1 MTSAAPAEVV
11 AEGEGVTMPPP
22 EENCAMPPTRVKLNS
37 LEEIAPEQVARLW
50 DQQNAYVDSLEA
62 RLKELEKVDE
72 VKGTGKES
80 SKREALLTCRLTV
93 KEQELQEM
101 VSQIAE
107 LKAAQAPSTAALRN
121 TLIDPA
127 VNLVIQKLTKE
138 CDALKKQAEEARDEL
153 AAWKFTPDSATGK
166 RLMAKCRQLYQ
177 ENEDLGKMI
186 ASGRLAK
193 LEGELALQKNLTEEM
208 KKNQLEMDEFM
219 AELDED
225 VEGMQSTIYYLQQQL
240 REAKETIARLEAQNG
255 NVNGD
260 ELAEG
265 EVSKVERDN
274 EEAEELMDGVGG
286 PGMGEESGEQTSSVN
301 PQERTKDS
309 DERVDQARTAGEWD
323 GEGSEGVV
331 DGGKSVGGHRGGRTS
346 SPATS
351 SPSRRTRT
359 SSNSPAPSDPAQD
372 IISPTSKR
380 GKGRGRGRPSSRS
393 GVKDGD
399 QGVGGEE
406 VASKEKEADTVV
418 TEEEQQGRKG
428 KRKKL
433 GSKSANK
440 RRKGGISEEEE
451 DGEEKEDHDLK

>member
-1 MTSAAPAEVV
+1 MGSRVRE
-11 AEGEGVTMPPP
+11 M
-22 EENCAMPPTRVKLNS
+22 EEKGRV
-37 LEEIAPEQVARLW
+37 
-50 DQQNAYVDSLEA
+50 
-62 RLKELEKVDE
+62 
-72 VKGTGKES
+72 ES
-80 SKREALLTCRLTV
+80 SRRENLLVMRLTA

-101 VSQIAE
+101 AAQIAE
-107 LKAAQAPSTAALRN
+107 LKSAQAPTTSVLRSTL
-121 TLIDPA
+121 LDPA
-127 VNLVIQKLTKE
+127 VNLVIQRLTKE
-138 CDALKKQAEEARDEL
+138 CDQLKKAAEEAQNEL

-265 EVSKVERDN
+265 EVSKAERDN
-274 EEAEELMDGVGG
+274 DEVDDLMDGAGG
-286 PGMGEESGEQTSSVN
+286 LGVGEESGEQTSSFN

-323 GEGSEGVV
+323 GGEGSEGVV

-359 SSNSPAPSDPAQD
+359 SSKSPAPLDPAQD

-399 QGVGGEE
+399 QGVSGEE
-406 VASKEKEADTVV
+406 VASKEKEGDTSV

-433 GSKSANK
+433 GTKSANK
-440 RRKGGISEEEE
+440 RRKGGNSEEEE

>member
-1 MTSAAPAEVV
+1 MV
-11 AEGEGVTMPPP
+11 AEGEGVKMPPP

-177 ENEDLGKMI
+177 ENEDLG
-186 ASGRLAK
+186 
-193 LEGELALQKNLTEEM
+193 EC
-208 KKNQLEMDEFM
+208 
-219 AELDED
+219 
-225 VEGMQSTIYYLQQQL
+225 ST
-240 REAKETIARLEAQNG
+240 
-255 NVNGD
+255 
-260 ELAEG
+260 
-265 EVSKVERDN
+265 
-274 EEAEELMDGVGG
+274 
-286 PGMGEESGEQTSSVN
+286 
-301 PQERTKDS
+301 
-309 DERVDQARTAGEWD
+309 
-323 GEGSEGVV
+323 
-331 DGGKSVGGHRGGRTS
+331 
-346 SPATS
+346 
-351 SPSRRTRT
+351 
-359 SSNSPAPSDPAQD
+359 
-372 IISPTSKR
+372 
-380 GKGRGRGRPSSRS
+380 
-393 GVKDGD
+393 
-399 QGVGGEE
+399 
-406 VASKEKEADTVV
+406 
-418 TEEEQQGRKG
+418 
-428 KRKKL
+428 
-433 GSKSANK
+433 
-440 RRKGGISEEEE
+440 
-451 DGEEKEDHDLK
+451 